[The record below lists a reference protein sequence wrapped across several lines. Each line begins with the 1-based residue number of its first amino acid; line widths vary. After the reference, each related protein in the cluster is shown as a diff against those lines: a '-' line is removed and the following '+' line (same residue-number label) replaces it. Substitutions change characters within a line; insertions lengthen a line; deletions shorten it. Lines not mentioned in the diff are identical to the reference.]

1 MDGWIRYN
9 HETLIRILP
18 IAVAGLVVLSGCTY
32 DESTEGT
39 PTPTT
44 TATTTDTATDTETT
58 TTIRETPTGEPSYI
72 GIPGSRFVELIAAVP
87 ETDPAPY
94 ASALI
99 FPKQSGLQFQGPDGT
114 YCEMYSEDSV
124 LAMCT
129 HQGEG
134 DINAVSVRQGEPATT
149 HNANRI
155 FMATENTQP
164 LQPGQRITTG
174 PVSCAVAEGETR
186 VMCAVD
192 FYSFAVSTDGVEL
205 G

>member
-1 MDGWIRYN
+1 MTHITAVPRVFGA
-9 HETLIRILP
+9 TLL
-18 IAVAGLVVLSGCTY
+18 VATLAACADNADT
-32 DESTEGT
+32 DADTPSTVTE
-39 PTPTT
+39 
-44 TATTTDTATDTETT
+44 TTTDTATETLTEEVTVTEATT
-58 TTIRETPTGEPSYI
+58 TDAPSDTG
-72 GIPGSRFVELIAAVP
+72 GLADRVAAVP
-87 ETDPAPY
+87 ETDAAPY
-94 ASALI
+94 SSSHIMPAQ
-99 FPKQSGLQFQGPDGT
+99 PGWQFVGPDGT
-114 YCEMYSEDSV
+114 YCEMYTDDSV

-134 DINAVSVRQGEPATT
+134 DINAVSVHQGEPATT

-155 FMATENTQP
+155 FMATENTRE

-192 FYSFAVSTDGVEL
+192 GNGFVVGTDGVEL